1 MPHCLIIWRVSGR
14 GVFRRRVHQTPVGWH
29 DHVDR
34 IRPICEQNDGSK
46 EPTPLEGAEKS
57 DEPEDAANDDEA
69 CLHDVASLVGRLPLG
84 EKRAIVK
91 LEARRL
97 LSDVDVD
104 RSSRKRSGECEREVP
119 DKHLSPP
126 VFTTS
131 IPPVGPRASRKQ
143 PKMRR
148 CRAVDFAVTHTG
160 LLSIIGELSVGTS
173 PRSGNGDTPDCPRRT
188 SAGCWLE

>member
-119 DKHLSPP
+119 DKHLPPP

-131 IPPVGPRASRKQ
+131 LPTSRAEDCLVAEGCAAIWPGRLQ
-143 PKMRR
+143 R
-148 CRAVDFAVTHTG
+148 
-160 LLSIIGELSVGTS
+160 L
-173 PRSGNGDTPDCPRRT
+173 RSGRSGQTEPNTSSPSTPTLHRR
-188 SAGCWLE
+188 